1 MGFGKAAR
9 FTDEKQ
15 YQKRANND
23 DLEVILHGVKL
34 KNIPVKPAS
43 QKCVST
49 NRSVRKPQLAVIENA
64 LTEVPLLNDD
74 INSVYDDEVPF
85 LSGPSL
91 SNAEQQQLNMEDG
104 VKGEDTRFESLEQV
118 DELSVKDSAFFLL
131 IVIVLN
137 LEKIFQIVRRKG
149 DVDEWVSRDP
159 RKGNTPTGHCG
170 QVDTCYCSTKKRN
183 IYV

>member
-34 KNIPVKPAS
+34 KTLPVKPAP

-64 LTEVPLLNDD
+64 LTEVPLLHDD
-74 INSVYDDEVPF
+74 INSCVYDDEVPF
-85 LSGPSL
+85 LNGPSL

-118 DELSVKDSAFFLL
+118 DELSVKDSAFFF
-131 IVIVLN
+131 IKCN
-137 LEKIFQIVRRKG
+137 CSKSRK
-149 DVDEWVSRDP
+149 SIP
-159 RKGNTPTGHCG
+159 NC
-170 QVDTCYCSTKKRN
+170 
-183 IYV
+183 